1 MDARQ
6 TDAASDPSETVDLH
20 LDPRVDVID
29 LEPTVSAG
37 PAVGADDI
45 LPSQPSG
52 AAVELVRGGAAS
64 LTTETDDLRRSR
76 LASAAVFLAILFAS
90 LLLWSIPSI
99 TVDVWLRPV
108 SMLARFLIAAGVAAY
123 LMGKGPLTHTQ
134 VRGAELVL
142 FGGITLVLA
151 LAEYFVGLEY
161 IRAHDP
167 SGAITYDK
175 NGLFQLVYLMVIYG
189 MFLPNDA
196 KGAAKVILTMA
207 IVPMFAVVA
216 LLEHPEA
223 AEMVHQLKTA
233 SHAGSNVMFL
243 VVGAALSIYGAHVL
257 NGLRKELHQAR
268 RFGQYQLMS
277 KLGSG
282 GMGEVYLAEHQLLKR
297 PCALKLIRE
306 GAGVTPLA
314 RARFE
319 REVRSAARLSH
330 PNSIEVYDYG
340 RADDG
345 TFYYVME
352 YLPGMSLGELVEA
365 HGPLPPGRVVY
376 LLRQACAG
384 LAEAHALGLIHRD
397 LKPGN
402 LFVALRGGESDVA
415 KILDFGL
422 VKRTRE
428 NGEDPELTADQ
439 SVSGTPTYM
448 APEQALGRHDLDSRL
463 DIYALGAVAYFAL
476 TGRPPF
482 TGSNAMAIMIAH
494 ARDPVV
500 PPSRYVAGIPADLEQ
515 VILTCLAKDRGD
527 RYPNVKA
534 LGAALAAC
542 TCAADWSLDRADL
555 WWQDQGPPI
564 AHPHHLPETQAETAP
579 A

>member
-1 MDARQ
+1 M
-6 TDAASDPSETVDLH
+6 DAASDSSETVDLH
-20 LDPRVDVID
+20 LDSEVDVID
-29 LEPTVSAG
+29 LEPTVGYS
-37 PAVGADDI
+37 PAVGAGDI
-45 LPSQPSG
+45 LPPVSHGP
-52 AAVELVRGGAAS
+52 AVELVRGGATS
-64 LTTETDDLRRSR
+64 LSTETDELRRSR
-76 LASAAVFLAILFAS
+76 LASAAVFLAVLFAS
-90 LLLWSIPSI
+90 LLLWSIPAISA
-99 TVDVWLRPV
+99 DVWLRPV
-108 SMLARFLIAAGVAAY
+108 TMLARLLIAGGVAAY
-123 LMGKGPLTHTQ
+123 LMGKWSLAHTQ

-142 FGGITLVLA
+142 FGGLTVVLA
-151 LAEYFVGLEY
+151 LSEYFVGLEF
-161 IRAHDP
+161 IRAGD
-167 SGAITYDK
+167 SAGAISYDK
-175 NGLFQLVYLMVIYG
+175 NGLFQLVYLIIIYG
-189 MFLPNDA
+189 VFLPNDA
-196 KGAAKVILTMA
+196 RGAAKVVLTMA
-207 IVPMFAVVA
+207 IVPMIAVVA

-223 AEMVHQLKTA
+223 ADMVHQLKTA

-243 VVGAALSIYGAHVL
+243 VVGIALSIYGAHVL
-257 NGLRKELHQAR
+257 NRLRKELHQAR

-277 KLGSG
+277 KLGAG

-306 GAGVTPLA
+306 GADITPLA

-352 YLPGMSLGELVEA
+352 YLPGMSLADLVEA

-422 VKRTRE
+422 VKRTHE
-428 NGEDPELTADQ
+428 EDNEPELTADQ

-448 APEQALGRHDLDSRL
+448 APEQAMGRADLDNRL
-463 DIYALGAVAYFAL
+463 DIYALGAIAYFAL

-482 TGSNAMAIMIAH
+482 TGSGAMAIMIAH

-500 PPSRYVAGIPADLEQ
+500 PPSHYAPGLPADLEH
-515 VILTCLAKDRGD
+515 VVLTCLAKDRGD

-534 LGAALAAC
+534 LSAALAAC
-542 TCAADWSLDRADL
+542 ACAPQWSLEQADR
-555 WWQDQGPPI
+555 WWQDKGPPI
-564 AHPHHLPETQAETAP
+564 AHPQPLQETIP